1 MGAFREDVV
10 IYGAGEYGALI
21 SGLCK
26 EQGFNV
32 RFFIDDDLR
41 KVGTEYFGKL
51 VFSSSEAPLNEIEL
65 IIVAIRPL
73 LLTNDDRLRIM
84 RGLRRFKGVIKFST
98 DFSELLSNDLSVKES
113 LSDFADRL
121 LWEESTKLTEEILHF
136 YSTKCVL
143 VLGCGGSIGSEL
155 VKQLDGVAREVI
167 GLDKN
172 EESIFWLGSNSNVR
186 LYLGDA
192 SDYSTQERV
201 FSENKIDVVINAAAY
216 KHVPLL
222 EDNFQVGWYNN
233 LKIVENASLLANKF
247 GVKFFLQVST
257 DKAVNPTSVM
267 GASKRAGELLLLNQ
281 SIGSLF
287 KVVITRFG
295 NVLGSSG
302 SVLHVFDRTFK
313 AQEKIEVTHEDITR
327 YFMTIKQAVTL
338 LIQSVYESRLNSE
351 PEIFVLDM
359 GVPKRIID
367 LAADFLIWKGVS
379 PELGNNIVIS
389 GLRPGEK
396 LYEELFLDN
405 EVAEKLDYLLKVSI
419 DSSIIKNLD
428 WKSYIRK
435 DISKELIFKVI
446 SNE

>member
-1 MGAFREDVV
+1 MAVIREDVV

-26 EQGFNV
+26 EQGIKV
-32 RFFIDDDLR
+32 RFFIDDDLE
-41 KVGTEYFGKL
+41 KVGTDYFNRR
-51 VFSSSEAPLNEIEL
+51 VYSSAEAPLTDIGL

-84 RGLRRFKGVIKFST
+84 HGLGRFQGDIKFST
-98 DFSELLSNDLSVKES
+98 DLSDLLSNDLSVKES
-113 LSDFADRL
+113 ISDFADRL
-121 LWEESTKLTEEILHF
+121 LWQESIKLTDDILRF
-136 YSTKCVL
+136 YSTKRVL

-155 VKQLDGVAREVI
+155 VKQLDGVAHEVI

-172 EESIFWLGSNSNVR
+172 EESIFWLGSNSNAR

-192 SDYSTQERV
+192 SDYLTQERI
-201 FSENKIDVVINAAAY
+201 FRENNIDVVINAAAY

-233 LKIVENASLLANKF
+233 LKIVENATSLANKF
-247 GVKFFLQVST
+247 AIKFFLQVST
-257 DKAVNPTSVM
+257 DKAVNPTNVM
-267 GASKRAGELLLLNQ
+267 GASKRAGELLLLNHG
-281 SIGSLF
+281 IGSVF

-313 AQEKIEVTHEDITR
+313 AQKKIEVTHEDITR

-338 LIQSVYESRLNSE
+338 LIQSVYESRVNAE

-359 GVPKRIID
+359 GRPKRIID
-367 LAADFLIWKGVS
+367 LAADFLTWKGIA
-379 PELGNNIVIS
+379 PELGKNIVIS

-396 LYEELFLDN
+396 LFEELFLDN
-405 EVAEKLDYLLKVSI
+405 EVAEPLNYLLRVSI
-419 DSSIIKNLD
+419 DDSMIKNLD
-428 WKSYIRK
+428 WKSYICK